1 MVHGFIGLWLMVY
14 GLWFMVWDKNK
25 TSCTFLFH
33 VEQHLNLESSTA
45 DEEFKCTVESAED
58 NTGLPY
64 NDISSLKNKTKTNNY
79 KNTRAFQILK

>member
-1 MVHGFIGLWLMVY
+1 MGVGAEREILGESSSCKCCV
-14 GLWFMVWDKNK
+14 KSNINK
-25 TSCTFLFH
+25 TSCTFLFY

-64 NDISSLKNKTKTNNY
+64 NDISS
-79 KNTRAFQILK
+79 